1 MVLKIHEL
9 DYGHRRPYRRR
20 VLTPVLA
27 GLGLGFSLIIAIGA
41 QNLFV
46 LRQGLRREHVLAVAA
61 ICAISDAILIALGV
75 SGVGF
80 VLQAVPWLVDVVR
93 WAGALFLVTYG
104 VLAAR
109 RAWRPTGAALG
120 AGDTPEPV
128 GAVSP
133 QEGIASHRTASAGAA
148 HAGSGDFLLE
158 PDASASQVRSDIR
171 SAPPA
176 PTRTRLIPVL
186 LTCLALTWLNPHVY
200 LDTVFLLG
208 TVANTHGDDRWLF
221 GAGAMAASI
230 VWFFGLAF
238 GARLLGRW
246 LSTPRAWR
254 ILDAVIAVVMVGLGV
269 SLVLPH

>member
-1 MVLKIHEL
+1 MLS
-9 DYGHRRPYRRR
+9 
-20 VLTPVLA
+20 PVLA
-27 GLGLGFSLIIAIGA
+27 GLGLGFSLIVAIGA

-61 ICAISDAILIALGV
+61 ICAISDAVLIVLGV
-75 SGVGF
+75 SGIGL

-109 RAWRPTGAALG
+109 RAWRPSGETLRAAEAGEVPETGAD
-120 AGDTPEPV
+120 AG
-128 GAVSP
+128 GGSR
-133 QEGIASHRTASAGAA
+133 RTATA
-148 HAGSGDFLLE
+148 
-158 PDASASQVRSDIR
+158 
-171 SAPPA
+171 
-176 PTRTRLIPVL
+176 TRTRLLPVL

-208 TVANTHGDDRWLF
+208 TVANTHGDSRWLF
-221 GAGAMAASI
+221 AAGAVTASF

-254 ILDAVIAVVMVGLGV
+254 ILDGVIAVVMIALGA

>member
-1 MVLKIHEL
+1 VLS
-9 DYGHRRPYRRR
+9 
-20 VLTPVLA
+20 PVLA

-61 ICAISDAILIALGV
+61 ICAISDAVLIALGV
-75 SGVGF
+75 SGIGF

-93 WAGALFLVTYG
+93 WAGALFLVAYG

-109 RAWRPTGAALG
+109 RAWRPSGETLG
-120 AGDTPEPV
+120 AD
-128 GAVSP
+128 A
-133 QEGIASHRTASAGAA
+133 AASAPSASPGA
-148 HAGSGDFLLE
+148 HAPAPPAHTHTGEALE
-158 PDASASQVRSDIR
+158 ADASASAVRSDIR
-171 SAPPA
+171 TAATPA
-176 PTRTRLIPVL
+176 AHARLIPVL

-208 TVANTHGDDRWLF
+208 TVANTHGDSRWLF
-221 GAGAMAASI
+221 AAGAMAASVI
-230 VWFFGLAF
+230 WFFGLAF

-254 ILDAVIAVVMVGLGV
+254 ILDAVIALVMIALGV